1 MPREIVRADF
11 EALFRLYGD
20 KAVKRFNLTGN
31 HPPQL
36 YSVKLG
42 KEPGSI
48 EKTMSLNKVAPM
60 FHNGASNKN
69 MLREMLKQ
77 LTTPGSEIRKMA
89 GAMGVIAPDIVVQIN
104 EAWFAQDIRPEGM
117 SVDEFKAFKAREHVP
132 PSERPDR
139 EEKIA
144 VFLHAYNYTTMGDCP
159 IVDKPKRH
167 AVMGEL
173 LPEGGKFT
181 GRLSMT
187 MDDE

>member
-20 KAVKRFNLTGN
+20 KAVKRFNMTGN

-42 KEPGSI
+42 KEPGQI
-48 EKTMSLNKVAPM
+48 AKTMNLNKIAPI
-60 FHNGASNKN
+60 FHNGVSNKN
-69 MLREMLKQ
+69 VLRGLLQQ

-104 EAWFAQDIRPEGM
+104 EAWFAQDMRPEGM
-117 SVDEFKAFKAREHVP
+117 SDDEFKAFKARDHVP

-139 EEKIA
+139 EERIA
-144 VFLHAYNYTTMGDCP
+144 VFLHAYQHTSMGLCP

-167 AVMGEL
+167 AEMGEL
-173 LPEGGKFT
+173 QPEDGKMT

-187 MDDE
+187 TDDE